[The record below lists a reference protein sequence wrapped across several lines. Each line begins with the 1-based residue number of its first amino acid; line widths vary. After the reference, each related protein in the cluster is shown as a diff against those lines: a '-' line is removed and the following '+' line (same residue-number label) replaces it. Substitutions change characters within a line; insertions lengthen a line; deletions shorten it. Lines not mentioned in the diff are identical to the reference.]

1 MGQTTSSVNACDVN
15 IWLDNAAENLTEIS
29 GSSNQCSLDIARQVS
44 EIYTFDGN
52 FAIKKSCK
60 SAVTV
65 SLQALY
71 STTQNEAVDIL
82 EDWIFDTPTTSKT
95 LRIDVPDSS
104 IGSTRYEGE
113 FIIES
118 YSVPLSAAEA
128 GVIICSATLSN
139 DGTVTR
145 SIIAS

>member
-1 MGQTTSSVNACDVN
+1 MAQTTTSVNACDVV
-15 IWLDNAAENLTEIS
+15 IMLDNAAANLTDIS
-29 GSSNQCSLDIARQVS
+29 GSSNQCSLDITRNVAEVF
-44 EIYTFDGN
+44 TFDGDWS
-52 FAIKKSCK
+52 IKKSCK
-60 SAVTV
+60 SGVSV

-71 STTQNEAVDIL
+71 STTQNESVDIL

-118 YSVPLSAAEA
+118 YGVPLSASEA
-128 GVIICSATLSN
+128 GVIVCSATLSN

>member
-1 MGQTTSSVNACDVN
+1 MAQTTTSVNACDVN
-15 IWLDNAAENLTEIS
+15 IFLDNAAANLTEIS
-29 GSSNQCSLDIARQVS
+29 GSSNQCSLDISRNVS
-44 EIYTFDGN
+44 ETYTFDGDW
-52 FAIKKSCK
+52 AIKKSCK

-65 SLQALY
+65 SVQALY

-82 EDWIFDTPTTSKT
+82 EDWIFDTPTTAKT
-95 LRIDVPDSS
+95 LRIDVPDSA

-128 GVIICSATLSN
+128 GVIVCSASLSN
-139 DGTVTR
+139 SGTVTR